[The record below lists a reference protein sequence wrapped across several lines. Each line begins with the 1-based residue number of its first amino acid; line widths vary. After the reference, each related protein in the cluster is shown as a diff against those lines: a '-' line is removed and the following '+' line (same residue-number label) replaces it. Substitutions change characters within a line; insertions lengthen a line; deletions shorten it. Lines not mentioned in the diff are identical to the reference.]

1 MSKTKKIFILVL
13 ICILLIGTGV
23 GVFVAISAK
32 RDKVDENG
40 ELVYVVD
47 RYADEYGSFTV
58 KINQNGDVF
67 DVSVYVD
74 GEQYV
79 DYELVY
85 NRDTNVFTSEDDVV
99 LDGVELVDGYEI
111 VKATVKK
118 DDAGLVSKDEFKPVG
133 MNYGKNFIIETT
145 GNGDEY
151 KVVYLDLGGKNEG
164 NVVAENSG
172 KDKDTTEVTTE
183 EKTTAEKK
191 TEDEKEESEDN
202 GRDES
207 GEKPDNSN
215 GYNNTPS
222 NPNNGNSENGNSGN
236 NTGGNNVNGNNTGNN
251 GGGNTT
257 QTPVTEAP
265 STEAP
270 STEYV
275 CEHDWVEV
283 KKNEQVPL
291 GYAINRCLY
300 CGFETRSLDEI
311 CDHCTVCGGIWT
323 HEDLKDAD
331 PYVYNLRI
339 GRPRGASYTTIPQ
352 YETITKV
359 TGHQCLNCGVFESIE

>member
-1 MSKTKKIFILVL
+1 MSKTKKIFILIL

-32 RDKVDENG
+32 RDKVEENG

-85 NRDTNVFTSEDDVV
+85 NKDTNVFTSEDDVV
-99 LDGVELVDGYEI
+99 LDGVELVDGCEI
-111 VKATVKK
+111 VKATVKN

-133 MNYGKNFIIETT
+133 MNYGKNFVIEATE
-145 GNGDEY
+145 NDEY

-164 NVVAENSG
+164 NGIMADNSG
-172 KDKDTTEVTTE
+172 KDNDTTEVTTE
-183 EKTTAEKK
+183 EETTTEKK
-191 TEDEKEESEDN
+191 SEDKKEESGDN
-202 GRDES
+202 DRDES
-207 GEKPDNSN
+207 DKETDNSN
-215 GYNNTPS
+215 SSYNTPS
-222 NPNNGNSENGNSGN
+222 NPNNGNSENSNSGN
-236 NTGGNNVNGNNTGNN
+236 NNGGN

-257 QTPVTEAP
+257 QVPSTEAPFTEAPSTEAP

-275 CEHDWVEV
+275 CEHDWVEEMGTRNV
-283 KKNEQVPL
+283 FSHCVQV
-291 GYAINRCLY
+291 CKY
-300 CGFETRSLDEI
+300 CGFETKDLDEI
-311 CDHCTVCGGIWT
+311 IHHVMGCGGIWT
-323 HEDLKDAD
+323 HEDLKDSD
-331 PYVYNLRI
+331 PFAYNALI
-339 GRPRGASYTTIPQ
+339 GRPKGSNYCSEERYIK
-352 YETITKV
+352 ETYVVGYRCKK
-359 TGHQCLNCGVFESIE
+359 CGEFKYAD